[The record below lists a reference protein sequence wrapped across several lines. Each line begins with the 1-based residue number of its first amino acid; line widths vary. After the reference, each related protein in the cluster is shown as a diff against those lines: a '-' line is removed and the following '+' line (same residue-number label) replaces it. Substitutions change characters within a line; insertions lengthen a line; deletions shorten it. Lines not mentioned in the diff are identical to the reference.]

1 MTLSLSLCNIIPLGN
16 RGMGTGTEVAM
27 TTEPNTPQTSDTPAS
42 DASDAPGSRPNLTT
56 AKIRRQILSTDLLQ
70 GDREIQ
76 IVHGEEVYRLSLTR
90 QGKLILH
97 K

>member
-1 MTLSLSLCNIIPLGN
+1 
-16 RGMGTGTEVAM
+16 M
-27 TTEPNTPQTSDTPAS
+27 TTEPNTPANLPNPESNPTSNPHSPGGPATPPAS
-42 DASDAPGSRPNLTT
+42 PSASRLP
-56 AKIRRQILSTDLLQ
+56 RQVTSAALLQ

-76 IVHGEEVYRLSLTR
+76 IVHGDEVYRLSLTR